1 MSKQYL
7 EEEMN
12 TLEELLRQA
21 YNLIHDE
28 KEDFEYLRDKDMRD
42 RLYGRYPKCFT
53 KIMPIG
59 RDTSEYIL
67 PLCNRGGIEDPK
79 VVGISLKVIQRMMDG
94 NIGKFDSNELQRV
107 LNSLQHKH
115 NVLSKAIPKP
125 ATTAS
130 KKAQVTRMLGKIQG
144 ALDYNKT
151 DAMGE

>member
-59 RDTSEYIL
+59 RDTSDYML

-79 VVGISLKVIQRMMDG
+79 VVEISLKVIQRMMDG
-94 NIGKFDSNELQRV
+94 NIGNFDTNELQRV
-107 LNSLQHKH
+107 LNSLQHKR
-115 NVLSKAIPKP
+115 NVLSKTIPKP

-130 KKAQVTRMLGKIQG
+130 KKAAVTRMLGKIQG
-144 ALDYNKT
+144 VLDYNKT
-151 DAMGE
+151 GAM

>member
-53 KIMPIG
+53 RIMPIG
-59 RDTSEYIL
+59 RDTKEYIL

-94 NIGKFDSNELQRV
+94 NIGNFDTNELQKV

-115 NVLSKAIPKP
+115 NVLSKTIPKP

-144 ALDYNKT
+144 VLDYNKT